1 MKKKQTLIIAEAGIN
16 HNGNL
21 KRALQMVKIAKECG
35 ADIIKFQ
42 TAIPESLVTKTAPLA
57 EYQKI
62 NQNKNLSQL
71 NMIKKYFLSFDDF
84 KIIKK
89 KCDKIGIEFLT
100 SAFDNTSL
108 KFIKSLKPIRYK
120 IPSGEITNIPFLKK
134 IAKFNKK
141 IILST
146 GMSNNEEIEYA
157 IKIILSGGTKRNNIT
172 LLQCTSSYPTPM
184 GDVNLRVMD
193 MMKKRYSLEVG
204 LSDHTLGIE
213 VPIAAV
219 AMGATTIEK
228 HFTVNRNLSGP
239 DHFASLDPKNL
250 KKMIESIRNVEIAKG
265 MQTKKISK
273 SEIKNI
279 KIGRKSI
286 VASKKIMKGEIFTKN
301 NLTIKR
307 PGIGISPKYYD
318 KILGKKANFIFEKD
332 DLIKLK

>member
-71 NMIKKYFLSFDDF
+71 NMIKKYCLSFNDF